1 MFKSL
6 KKSVSKSNNEKPTG
20 DQASTFSYA
29 TTLKPDDT
37 SEVTLKPDATQ
48 KKEKVGML
56 AKLGAKKDGFLEK
69 LEGGTPMGR
78 SNATQKKLKGG
89 TPMGRSNATQKKL
102 KEAGDTDKGP
112 RDNNPTYPVMYM
124 V

>member
-6 KKSVSKSNNEKPTG
+6 KKSVSKSNDEKPTG

-78 SNATQKKLKGG
+78 SNATQKKLK
-89 TPMGRSNATQKKL
+89 
-102 KEAGDTDKGP
+102 EAGDTDKGP
-112 RDNNPTYPVMYM
+112 RDNDPTYPVMYM